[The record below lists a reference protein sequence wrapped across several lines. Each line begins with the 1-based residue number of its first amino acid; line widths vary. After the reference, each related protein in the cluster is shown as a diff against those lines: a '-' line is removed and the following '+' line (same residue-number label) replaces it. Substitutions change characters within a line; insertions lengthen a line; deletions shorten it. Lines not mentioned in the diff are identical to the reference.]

1 MVRAAY
7 HGVDQIKPKIIQQ
20 LIIPALLLGASPF
33 VTGQASFDYRAWD
46 SGIAGKR
53 EYRLL
58 ENNRGLL
65 TLEGKNGIFA
75 KVSSNSLSAADK
87 TYLRSIGLPASN
99 TPCPSPELVYLRQG
113 SFRSGD
119 DLEGARSF
127 IGRRRAITLPY
138 DFWIGRF
145 EVTQGEW
152 EAVMEYNPSI
162 FRGKNLPVETVNW
175 YQAMDFCDR
184 LTEMEREAG
193 RLPNGFTYRLPTNVE
208 WEYAA
213 QGGKAT
219 ATGMGPS
226 LAAQQANFFGKFP
239 FRTAS
244 QKNES
249 PNTGAPRPVGS
260 YKGNDW
266 GLADMHGNVWEWCL
280 DIASSFDWASPR
292 GSGGFSDTQYKGFDK
307 TIRGGSW
314 QVYGQLCRASYF
326 IVLDPFTVSSG
337 DLGFRIVLGPKDP
350 NRIKFRKLPPNK
362 PSRQLERLIGQWKKS
377 SEQELKVFWQKND
390 L

>member
-1 MVRAAY
+1 MVREPL
-7 HGVDQIKPKIIQQ
+7 HRLCRLTPRIMRL
-20 LIIPALLLGASPF
+20 LIMPAMLLWASPF
-33 VTGQASFDYRAWD
+33 ATGQASFDYRTWD
-46 SGIAGKR
+46 TGIGGKR

-58 ENNRGLL
+58 ENKAGLL
-65 TLEGKNGIFA
+65 TLEEKGGIFA
-75 KVSSNSLSAADK
+75 RVSSTSLSAADK
-87 TYLRSIGLPASN
+87 TYLRTIGLPASN
-99 TPCPSPELVYLRQG
+99 TPCPAPELVFLRRG

-152 EAVMEYNPSI
+152 EAVMEDNPSI

-184 LTEMEREAG
+184 LTKMEREAG
-193 RLPNGFTYRLPTNVE
+193 RLPDGFTYRLPTNVE

-213 QGGKAT
+213 HGGKAA

-226 LAAQQANFFGKFP
+226 LVARQANFFGKFP
-239 FRTAS
+239 FRTRLE
-244 QKNES
+244 KDES
-249 PNTGAPRPVGS
+249 SNTGAPRPVGS

-292 GSGGFSDTQYKGFDK
+292 GSGGFSDTQYKGFEK

-314 QVYGQLCRASYF
+314 QVYGQLCRAGYF

-337 DLGFRIVLGPKDP
+337 DLGFRIVLGPQDP

-362 PSRQLERLIGQWKKS
+362 PSRQLERLISQWK
-377 SEQELKVFWQKND
+377 ERAGQEVKVFWQKND